1 MELSTSHHVDGLNEW
16 TMPRT
21 KLKGESA
28 LQHLFN
34 RLDGMYPGRWGKNFP
49 GPVSIQNWKDECVR
63 VFAEEGITL
72 DQIAVGLRTC
82 RRAHPEWPPSVPE
95 FANACNPPVE
105 PVAAYHEALA
115 GLEARAKGELGAWS
129 HPAIFWAA
137 SGMRGELASQPA
149 QFMKERWAAAL
160 KSQLARGQWEEI
172 PPPRVLLP
180 APGKSPTASTAAA
193 IELAKLG
200 AMGIMK
206 SADSDIDHL
215 RWARTILDGSGKKP
229 PTSYQ
234 IKEARRALGIKT
246 EEGGD
251 EP

>member
-1 MELSTSHHVDGLNEW
+1 MELSTSHHVDALTYW
-16 TMPRT
+16 KTPRT
-21 KLKGESA
+21 NLEKKSA
-28 LQHLFN
+28 IDHLFN
-34 RLDGMYPGRWGKNFP
+34 RLDGMYPGQWMKNFP
-49 GPVSIQNWKDECVR
+49 NPISIQNWKDECIR
-63 VFAEEGITL
+63 VFEEEGIRL
-72 DQIAVGLRTC
+72 PQLVEGLRAC
-82 RRAHPEWPPSVPE
+82 RRKHPDFPPSVPQL
-95 FANACNPPVE
+95 AAACNPPVE
-105 PVAAYHEALA
+105 SVAAYHEALA

-149 QFMKERWAAAL
+149 QFIKERWAAAL
-160 KSQLARGQWEEI
+160 KAQLARGQWEEI
-172 PPPRVLLP
+172 PPPRVLLA
-180 APGKSPTASTAAA
+180 APGKSPTASAAAA

-215 RWARTILDGSGKKP
+215 RWARTIVEGGGKKA
-229 PTSYQ
+229 PTAYQ

-246 EEGGD
+246 EEGGE